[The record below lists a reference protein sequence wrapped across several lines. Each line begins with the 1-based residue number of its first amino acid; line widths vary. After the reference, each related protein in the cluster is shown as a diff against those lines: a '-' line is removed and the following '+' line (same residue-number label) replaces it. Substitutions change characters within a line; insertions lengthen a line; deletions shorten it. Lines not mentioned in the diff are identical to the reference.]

1 MTTQRI
7 AAIATLSVGI
17 AIGIALD
24 RSGRRIV
31 PPLVANETTPA
42 VPIQKVSNGSVDPA
56 SNAVTQDEA
65 TVIRVARAITT
76 TVVSVTQD

>member
-31 PPLVANETTPA
+31 PSLIANETTA
-42 VPIQKVSNGSVDPA
+42 VLTGHQSTER
-56 SNAVTQDEA
+56 AVWHP
-65 TVIRVARAITT
+65 
-76 TVVSVTQD
+76 SP